1 MATASDMREWARANG
16 YTVSVKGA
24 IPQHVAAAYEAA
36 HPGANGSAGTTH
48 PDYPDDDFESAFAD
62 IPEDTGETPPKPL
75 PKGGRSGSSA
85 GGGSRS
91 RSLFR
96 NRGSKAKAA
105 KKKQPRVSTED
116 LLGSVWRGLAK
127 MATPLPPLHRTLR
140 VQAPVAGLLLED
152 AVKGTM
158 ADTVLQPVA
167 RFAQQGKVVSAL
179 LGPPVLVTAISVH
192 MQQAAAQ
199 ERLPNP
205 LFMSVSTEAL
215 RGSLM
220 TWMEVAGPK
229 FEIAMAREREFE
241 DKYGKSVD
249 DFMQWLFSAP
259 VADQD
264 EAAVQAEED
273 AIRRAQ
279 GIL

>member
-1 MATASDMREWARANG
+1 VREWARGNG
-16 YTVSVKGA
+16 YEVSVKGA
-24 IPQHVAAAYEAA
+24 IPGNIQAAYDAA
-36 HPGANGSAGTTH
+36 HPAANGATG

-62 IPEDTGETPPKPL
+62 MPDEDMKETAPKAPPK
-75 PKGGRSGSSA
+75 SGSRTSA
-85 GGGSRS
+85 GSKSGGARS
-91 RSLFR
+91 FFR
-96 NRGSKAKAA
+96 KKTGGAKAKKA
-105 KKKQPRVSTED
+105 PRVSTED

-158 ADTVLQPVA
+158 ADAVLQPLA
-167 RFAQQGKVVSAL
+167 RWMNQGKVVSAL

-192 MQQAAAQ
+192 MQQAVQ
-199 ERLPNP
+199 QNREPHP

-220 TWMEVAGPK
+220 TWMDVAGPK
-229 FEIAMAREREFE
+229 FELALRREKEFE
-241 DKYGKSVD
+241 EKYGSSVD
-249 DFMQWLFSAP
+249 DFIQMLFAP
-259 VADQD
+259 PANPAD
-264 EAAVQAEED
+264 EAAVKAEDD

>member
-1 MATASDMREWARANG
+1 MATASEVREWARAHD
-16 YTVSVKGA
+16 YDVSVKGA
-24 IPQHVAAAYEAA
+24 IPATIQAAYDAA
-36 HPGANGSAGTTH
+36 HPSGNGTAAAAG

-62 IPEDTGETPPKPL
+62 EPEFAETAPKPL
-75 PKGGRSGSSA
+75 PKARGKSSPSGRGLFGRTKTGGA
-85 GGGSRS
+85 KP
-91 RSLFR
+91 
-96 NRGSKAKAA
+96 KAKV
-105 KKKQPRVSTED
+105 KRVSTED

-152 AVKGTM
+152 AVK
-158 ADTVLQPVA
+158 DTVVDPWLQPIA
-167 RFAQQGKVVSAL
+167 RWAQGGKVVSAL
-179 LGPPVLVTAISVH
+179 LGPPVLVTAISLH
-192 MQQAAAQ
+192 LQQSAAA
-199 ERLPNP
+199 EREPNP

-229 FEIAMAREREFE
+229 FEVALQREKDFTE
-241 DKYGKSVD
+241 KYGQSVD
-249 DFMQWLFSAP
+249 DFIQMLFAAPADSA
-259 VADQD
+259 AED
-264 EAAVQAEED
+264 E